1 MRFVVCFFLLFVVGL
16 FASLECTMH
25 PRRTRST
32 HTATLTTPTHTHTHT
47 HHNAHNTPTPTPNTP
62 NTPPNTHHPHPQG
75 KKAKRKAREKQLE
88 EAKRLESLQKR
99 RELKAAGLSRWCYR
113 WGVVGLCVVLWG
125 WCVVLWGWCVVL
137 WGRQGRRAHTLHLT
151 LTPSPTPHPH
161 PHSHSSGKFHMKVK
175 KGIDYNA
182 EIPFERPVPAG
193 FFEVTQ
199 EADHANLKD
208 FKSIVLQNVDEVG
221 MPATAKTARA
231 NTTQLAAHNPQSP
244 QSPPSLPSP
253 SPLSLSLRIS

>member
-1 MRFVVCFFLLFVVGL
+1 M
-16 FASLECTMH
+16 
-25 PRRTRST
+25 
-32 HTATLTTPTHTHTHT
+32 
-47 HHNAHNTPTPTPNTP
+47 
-62 NTPPNTHHPHPQG
+62 
-75 KKAKRKAREKQLE
+75 
-88 EAKRLESLQKR
+88 
-99 RELKAAGLSRWCYR
+99 
-113 WGVVGLCVVLWG
+113 
-125 WCVVLWGWCVVL
+125 L

-244 QSPPSLPSP
+244 QSPPFSSLPLS
-253 SPLSLSLRIS
+253 SLPLSPDFLIGFILVVFASPPLCDSHTFPSHIFLLCVRASVFVSVFVSLCVWVFLCLSVGPCVCVPQ